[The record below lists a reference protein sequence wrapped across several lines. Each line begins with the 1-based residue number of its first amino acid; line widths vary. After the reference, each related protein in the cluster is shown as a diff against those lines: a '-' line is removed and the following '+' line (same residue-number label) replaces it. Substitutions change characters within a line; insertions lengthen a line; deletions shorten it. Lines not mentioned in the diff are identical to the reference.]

1 MSFFPPLFRRCS
13 MVHGNVLL
21 QLCSAFPSSLDTFL
35 RLPMLFG
42 GGLFYWKLQQRKE
55 GENSTTLHHKE
66 LFCLTSSAAHYID
79 NQLIQIRRIISRL
92 VPMKAGKMSELVKDF
107 KLKPSISSSHLIRHA
122 NTHHGTN
129 PRKLTYHLSACLSVL
144 KRRSN
149 DVSAVYILTS
159 QHPKAPS
166 LAFCSSYTPLSG
178 EFFQFVSSQTRG
190 KFHIK
195 EIFWH
200 HEVPHMKR

>member
-21 QLCSAFPSSLDTFL
+21 QLCSAFPSSSDTFL

-159 QHPKAPS
+159 QHPKAPR
-166 LAFCSSYTPLSG
+166 LLSARLTRRFPVN
-178 EFFQFVSSQTRG
+178 FFNLFQA
-190 KFHIK
+190 
-195 EIFWH
+195 
-200 HEVPHMKR
+200 KREENFT